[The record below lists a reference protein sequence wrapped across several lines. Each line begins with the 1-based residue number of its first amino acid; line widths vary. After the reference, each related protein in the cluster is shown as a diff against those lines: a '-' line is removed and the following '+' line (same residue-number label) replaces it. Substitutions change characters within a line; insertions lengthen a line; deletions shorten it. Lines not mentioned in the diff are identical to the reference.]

1 MNPIYHLLTFIRDRI
16 PFVGALGVDW
26 LRYELFY
33 PYNIKLSMDDI
44 VFRTQ
49 PKKVV
54 MVSGGF
60 DPVHVG
66 HLKMFEEAKSLG
78 DWLVVVLNC
87 DDWLVRKKGRAFM
100 NQADRARL
108 ILALKPVDEVYVL
121 QSDRADV
128 CEALELFKPSIFAN
142 GGDRK
147 ADNIPE
153 YETCEKLGI
162 KMVFD
167 VGGGKYDSSSALLK
181 KYSEWEDCSADA
193 TIS

>member
-1 MNPIYHLLTFIRDRI
+1 MTKTIKYFSTFSKID
-16 PFVGALGVDW
+16 
-26 LRYELFY
+26 
-33 PYNIKLSMDDI
+33 K
-44 VFRTQ
+44 
-49 PKKVV
+49 
-54 MVSGGF
+54 F

-128 CEALELFKPSIFAN
+128 CEALERFKPSIFAN

-181 KYSEWEDCSADA
+181 RYSEWEDCSADA
-193 TIS
+193 TPS